1 MIAAQVGDAPE
12 ARLHEKAQDAV
23 GQLPPGVV
31 ALLVLH
37 HDSLE
42 LRHVQL
48 LHEWAR
54 KARHVGDAERPR
66 AGSLQAVQTAEGDR
80 CGTSTHAWSTRL
92 RKSMVSTYHQCD
104 KDTRYKV
111 QFPSDL
117 CDWLQCCIVERNKTR
132 NDEAPRSFMSKK
144 QKKKFDN
151 VANSMEP
158 PNVDAT
164 PEDAT
169 TMDPSRAAGPRTHGP
184 ADEPTPRPSQTTRS
198 PEARHGLHDE
208 VRVPLAKAGASSSR
222 SEPVAPSPFTRLA
235 AEALMLESPVGGSQP
250 PQELSFE
257 EIRHEREELELPKAK
272 LSRLAGAPPGLA
284 EHEESTLLQPSRPRA
299 AESYTDGAA
308 ARRAAVPQ
316 PRLVT

>member
-104 KDTRYKV
+104 KDTRYNFHQIYAIGCSAV
-111 QFPSDL
+111 SSN
-117 CDWLQCCIVERNKTR
+117 ETR

-144 QKKKFDN
+144 
-151 VANSMEP
+151 
-158 PNVDAT
+158 
-164 PEDAT
+164 
-169 TMDPSRAAGPRTHGP
+169 
-184 ADEPTPRPSQTTRS
+184 
-198 PEARHGLHDE
+198 
-208 VRVPLAKAGASSSR
+208 
-222 SEPVAPSPFTRLA
+222 RL
-235 AEALMLESPVGGSQP
+235 L
-250 PQELSFE
+250 
-257 EIRHEREELELPKAK
+257 R
-272 LSRLAGAPPGLA
+272 
-284 EHEESTLLQPSRPRA
+284 
-299 AESYTDGAA
+299 Y
-308 ARRAAVPQ
+308 
-316 PRLVT
+316 